1 MMTTRE
7 KECRVAELE
16 NKRFMLAMKDVWDYR
31 DFELDRQLFN
41 EWLKLKKEL
50 DNNTKK

>member
-7 KECRVAELE
+7 KECRIAEIE
-16 NKRFMLAMKDVWDYR
+16 NRRFMLAMKDVWNNK

-50 DNNTKK
+50 DK